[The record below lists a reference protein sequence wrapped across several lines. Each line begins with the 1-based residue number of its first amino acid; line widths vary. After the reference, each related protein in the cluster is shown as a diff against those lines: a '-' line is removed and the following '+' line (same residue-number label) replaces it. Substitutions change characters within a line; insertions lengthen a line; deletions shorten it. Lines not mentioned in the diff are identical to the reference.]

1 MIKEENNNLLD
12 MSMEEVFDW
21 SKESKTVRSS
31 LWEYFLELSGKDP
44 IRAENK
50 MEHLIIQKNPEIIK
64 YIEENVKK

>member
-1 MIKEENNNLLD
+1 